1 MPCGCK
7 ERGDAIMRSVRSFAK
22 GDLNQTAAELKFLAK
37 SAAKD
42 ATAALQQKTA
52 QIKSRLMR
60 R

>member
-1 MPCGCK
+1 MGCGCK
-7 ERGDAIMRSVRSFAK
+7 ERGEAIARGVRSVAK
-22 GDLNQTAAELKFLAK
+22 GEIGRASAEMKFVAK

-42 ATAALQQKTA
+42 ATAALRQKTA

>member
-7 ERGDAIMRSVRSFAK
+7 ERGEAIVRGVKSAAK
-22 GDLNQTAAELKFLAK
+22 GDLGQTNTELKFIAK

-42 ATAALQQKTA
+42 AAVALRQKTA

>member
-7 ERGDAIMRSVRSFAK
+7 ERGDAIVRGVRSAAK
-22 GDLNQTAAELKFLAK
+22 GDLSQAGAEMKFIAR

-42 ATAALQQKTA
+42 ATTALRQKTA

>member
-1 MPCGCK
+1 MGCGCK
-7 ERGDAIMRSVRSFAK
+7 DRGEAIVRGARLVARGDLSQA
-22 GDLNQTAAELKFLAK
+22 GTELKFIAK

-42 ATAALQQKTA
+42 AATALRQKTA

>member
-1 MPCGCK
+1 MACGCK
-7 ERGDAIMRSVRSFAK
+7 ERGDAIMRGVKSAAK
-22 GDLNQTAAELKFLAK
+22 GDLSQTKTELKFVAK

-42 ATAALQQKTA
+42 ATAALRQKTA

>member
-7 ERGDAIMRSVRSFAK
+7 ERGEAIVRGARSVAK
-22 GDLNQTAAELKFLAK
+22 GDLSQAGSEMKFVAK

-42 ATAALQQKTA
+42 ATAALRQKTA